1 METSSARASEGL
13 RGRRDVGE
21 QTDASTT
28 CDGVLV
34 DDFTAA
40 LGGSHVKSIDGR
52 KAKARKKK
60 RAGLARRPETLK

>member
-1 METSSARASEGL
+1 M
-13 RGRRDVGE
+13 GE

-52 KAKARKKK
+52 KERERKKK